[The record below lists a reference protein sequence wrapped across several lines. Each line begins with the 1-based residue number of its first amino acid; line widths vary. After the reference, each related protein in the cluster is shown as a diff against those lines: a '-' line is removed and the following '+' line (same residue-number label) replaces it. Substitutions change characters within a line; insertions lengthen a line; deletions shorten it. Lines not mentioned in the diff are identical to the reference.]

1 VGTDGD
7 PVAGALEHAYRD
19 EWSAVVAT
27 LARRLG
33 DLQAAEDAAAEAFAA
48 AARVWARDGTPPNPG
63 GWLMT
68 TAWRKAVDQLR
79 ANRAVAVDPQQFPEG
94 GAEPVDQ
101 VTSVGGDD
109 QLGLVFACCHPAL
122 ALEVRVALTLRF
134 VAGLTTR
141 QIAAAFVLPEAT
153 LAQRLVRAKRKI
165 SESGIRFDVPDAD
178 RWPARLDDVR
188 AVIYLVFNEGYAAS
202 GGEKLIDT
210 DLCEEAIWLGR
221 LLHRLLPDDTETAGL
236 LALML
241 LDHSR
246 AATRQDPRGG
256 AVLLAD
262 QDRTRWDAALIA
274 EGTAILDA
282 AVARR
287 GPGPYQI
294 EAAITALHA
303 AADSFETTDWP
314 QIAALYG
321 TLARLSPS
329 PVVEVNR
336 AVAVGMADGPHAGL
350 AILEPVLASGALTG
364 YGPLHAAHADLLE
377 RAGRAAEASA
387 AWARAER
394 AMGNAALQR
403 ELHRRRAAAAGSELA
418 GPARKRAAGHVPFDA
433 ADHVSSDADSALVF
447 WFPAITPGS
456 MGDFA

>member
-1 VGTDGD
+1 VTDD
-7 PVAGALEHAYRD
+7 LEHAYRD

-33 DLQAAEDAAAEAFAA
+33 DLGAAEDAAAEAFAA
-48 AARVWARDGTPPNPG
+48 AAKVWARDGTPPNPG

-79 ANRAVAVDPQQFPEG
+79 RNRAVAVDPQEVLDTGEPPD
-94 GAEPVDQ
+94 AEPA
-101 VTSVGGDD
+101 TGTVGGDD
-109 QLGLVFACCHPAL
+109 RLGLVFACCHPAL
-122 ALEVRVALTLRF
+122 ALEVRVALTLRY

-165 SESGIRFDVPDAD
+165 SESGIRFDVPGAD
-178 RWPARLDDVR
+178 RWAARLDGVR

-202 GGEKLIDT
+202 GGDRLIHA

-241 LDHSR
+241 LHHSR
-246 AATRQDPRGG
+246 AATRQDPGG
-256 AVLLAD
+256 EAVLLAD
-262 QDRTRWDAALIA
+262 QDRTRWNAALIA

-287 GPGPYQI
+287 QPGSYQV
-294 EAAITALHA
+294 EAAIAALHA
-303 AADSFETTDWP
+303 AARSFEGTDWP

-321 TLARLSPS
+321 SLARLSPS

-336 AVAVGMADGPHAGL
+336 AVAAGLADGPQAGL

-364 YGPLHAAHADLLE
+364 YAPLHAAHADLLE
-377 RAGRAAEASA
+377 RAGRTAEAA
-387 AWARAER
+387 TAWERAER
-394 AMGNAALQR
+394 AMGNTPLQR
-403 ELHRRRAAAAGSELA
+403 ELHRRRTVA
-418 GPARKRAAGHVPFDA
+418 
-433 ADHVSSDADSALVF
+433 
-447 WFPAITPGS
+447 T
-456 MGDFA
+456 GDE

>member
-1 VGTDGD
+1 
-7 PVAGALEHAYRD
+7 
-19 EWSAVVAT
+19 
-27 LARRLG
+27 
-33 DLQAAEDAAAEAFAA
+33 
-48 AARVWARDGTPPNPG
+48 
-63 GWLMT
+63 
-68 TAWRKAVDQLR
+68 
-79 ANRAVAVDPQQFPEG
+79 
-94 GAEPVDQ
+94 
-101 VTSVGGDD
+101 
-109 QLGLVFACCHPAL
+109 VFACCHPAL
-122 ALEVRVALTLRF
+122 ALDVRVALTLRF

-165 SESGIRFDVPDAD
+165 SESGIRFEVPGAD
-178 RWPARLDDVR
+178 RWAARLDDVR

-202 GGEKLIDT
+202 GGEKLIDA

-221 LLHRLLPDDTETAGL
+221 LLHRLLPEDTETAGL

-241 LDHSR
+241 LHHSR
-246 AATRQDPRGG
+246 AATRQDPGGG

-262 QDRTRWDAALIA
+262 QDRTRWDATLIA
-274 EGTAILDA
+274 EGTAVLDA

-287 GPGPYQI
+287 RPGRYQI
-294 EAAITALHA
+294 EAAIAALHA
-303 AADSFETTDWP
+303 AADSSEATDWP

-321 TLARLSPS
+321 TLALLSPS

-418 GPARKRAAGHVPFDA
+418 GPARQRAADHVSFDA
-433 ADHVSSDADSALVF
+433 ADHVSFDADSALVC
-447 WFPAITPGS
+447 WFPGTTSGS
-456 MGDFA
+456 MSRPA